1 MTEKYIKEI
10 RVRGFEYEPNKTAW
24 FVLPVNN
31 EGRVLYD
38 VIGDGQWLEGIG
50 TPLVYS
56 RKHLARRAAVS
67 LAKVF
72 DLKSIKVFKVTQ
84 DDEFREVSI

>member
-10 RVRGFEYEPNKTAW
+10 RVRGFEYETNKTAW

-31 EGRVLYD
+31 EGQVLYD
-38 VIGDGQWLEGIG
+38 VLDNGQWLGSAG
-50 TPLVYS
+50 TPLVYA

-84 DDEFREVSI
+84 DDEFREVLI

>member
-10 RVRGFEYEPNKTAW
+10 RVRGFEYEPNKTVW

-38 VIGDGQWLEGIG
+38 VIGDGQCLEGI
-50 TPLVYS
+50 
-56 RKHLARRAAVS
+56 
-67 LAKVF
+67 
-72 DLKSIKVFKVTQ
+72 
-84 DDEFREVSI
+84 